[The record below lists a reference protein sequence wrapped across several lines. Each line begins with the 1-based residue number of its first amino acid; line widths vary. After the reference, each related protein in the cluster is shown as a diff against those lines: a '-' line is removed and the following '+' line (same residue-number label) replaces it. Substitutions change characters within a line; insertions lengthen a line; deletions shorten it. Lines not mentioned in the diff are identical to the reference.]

1 MDDRASPLSD
11 GLDPPLTRHGLF
23 DHQLRPKRV
32 HCLCP
37 LPLSYQSMR
46 IQAEL
51 ETVQNFDF
59 KLNIGA
65 SANNLPF
72 HSRWYKIDCV

>member
-1 MDDRASPLSD
+1 M
-11 GLDPPLTRHGLF
+11 F
-23 DHQLRPKRV
+23 IVK
-32 HCLCP
+32 CP
-37 LPLSYQSMR
+37 LPPSYQSMR
-46 IQAEL
+46 IQAES
-51 ETVQNFDF
+51 ERVQNIDF